1 MVKQNCMI
9 NRSSKFPGMAIS
21 IIQNNDVLFQ
31 EGFGLR
37 GVENNLP
44 VNENTL
50 FGIGSVTKSFTSA
63 AMVREKTSQK

>member
-1 MVKQNCMI
+1 
-9 NRSSKFPGMAIS
+9 MAIS

-37 GVENNLP
+37 DVENNLP
-44 VNENTL
+44 VDENTL

-63 AMVREKTSQK
+63 ALVSEKLSKSNARPFLWIEDL